1 MGSGSLAERA
11 TANGWCTLDEWHDAA
26 GNTGGVASRNPE
38 LAGRRTYAADGSVAT
53 GERGLT
59 MPRLLDLLDGYRERR
74 RTDLLSLGSV
84 VAVAFSAPDKLEALF
99 TDAVDPVDDVNR
111 SYRFWD
117 AGEGVEQPE

>member
-1 MGSGSLAERA
+1 
-11 TANGWCTLDEWHDAA
+11 
-26 GNTGGVASRNPE
+26 
-38 LAGRRTYAADGSVAT
+38 
-53 GERGLT
+53 